1 MKKKTVIL
9 DYGMGNLFSVLNA
22 IKFLNF
28 PVKITNNPSEI
39 LKADSIILPGV
50 GSFKKAMSSLN
61 NNAFI
66 EVLKE
71 SVLVKQKNILGI
83 CLGMQL
89 FASEGDEDGFSE
101 GLGFINGCVKRIIL
115 PENEKLKLPHIG
127 FNTVNFNKNS
137 ILGKHIDNN
146 SDFYFVHSYH
156 FLHQNIN
163 LLEATCEYGIN
174 FTAAYEK
181 DNIFA
186 TQFHPEKSQ
195 ANGLQLLKNFLEI

>member
-22 IKFLNF
+22 IKYLNF
-28 PVKITNNPSEI
+28 PVEISNNPSEI

-61 NNAFI
+61 NNGFI
-66 EVLKE
+66 DVLKE
-71 SVLVKQKNILGI
+71 SVLEKQKNILGI

-89 FASEGDEDGFSE
+89 FASEGEEDGFSK
-101 GLGFINGCVKRIIL
+101 GLGFIDGRVKRMII
-115 PENEKLKLPHIG
+115 PDNEKLKLPHIG
-127 FNTVNFNKNS
+127 FNTVSFDKKS
-137 ILGKHIDNN
+137 ILGNHIDNN

-156 FLHQNIN
+156 LFHKEVN
-163 LLEATCEYGIN
+163 LIEAKCEYGIK
-174 FTAAYEK
+174 FTAAYER

-195 ANGLQLLKNFLEI
+195 TNGLQLLKNFLEI

>member
-22 IKFLNF
+22 VKYLNF
-28 PVKITNNPSEI
+28 PVEITNNPSEI

-50 GSFKKAMSSLN
+50 GSFKKAMVSLN
-61 NNAFI
+61 KSGFI

-71 SVLVKQKNILGI
+71 SVLIRQKNILGI

-89 FASEGDEDGFSE
+89 FALEGEEDGFSK
-101 GLGFINGCVKRIIL
+101 GLGFIDGCVKKIIT
-115 PENEKLKLPHIG
+115 PDNEKLKLPHIG
-127 FNTVNFNKNS
+127 FNTVDFKKES
-137 ILGKHIDNN
+137 ILGNHIKNN

-156 FLHQNIN
+156 FLHKEKN
-163 LLEATCEYGIN
+163 LLEAKCEYGIK

-195 ANGLQLLKNFLEI
+195 TNGLQLLKNFLEI